1 MKTVFL
7 NIGRM
12 NYDQKLNL
20 DIFPEDVIYYKES
33 KQEEII
39 ERVKGCE
46 VVMSK
51 ELPLPAALI
60 EQFPDEVRMICEAG
74 TGYNNI
80 DLAACRRKGIIVCNT
95 PAYSTQ
101 RVAHT
106 AIMLLLNL
114 SSSMKKQLRMMQEGD
129 YTNFYQ
135 HMVVDHT
142 EVNGK
147 ILGIIGAGNIGKAV
161 IRIAKAMDMKIL
173 VYTRTPRMDE
183 EGITYVSFEELLE
196 HSDYVSLHCPLND
209 TTYHMMNQKAFQLM
223 KKTAFLI
230 NTSRGALVD
239 EEALLDA
246 LRNHEL
252 AGAGLD
258 VQEIEPLPVD
268 HPFYTMDE
276 VMLTPHMGWRGLET
290 RQRLIELVAANIE
303 AYAKGSPINVLV

>member
-46 VVMSK
+46 VVVSK
-51 ELPLPAALI
+51 ELPLPASLI

-147 ILGIIGAGNIGKAV
+147 TLGIIGAGNIGKAV

-196 HSDYVSLHCPLND
+196 RSDYVSLHCPLND

-258 VQEIEPLPVD
+258 VQEIEPLPVH

-290 RQRLIELVAANIE
+290 RQRLVELVAANIE

>member
-46 VVMSK
+46 VVVSK

-114 SSSMKKQLRMMQEGD
+114 SSSMKKQMRMMQEGD

-147 ILGIIGAGNIGKAV
+147 TLGIIGAGNIGKAV

-196 HSDYVSLHCPLND
+196 CSDYVSLHCPLND

-223 KKTAFLI
+223 KKSAFLI
-230 NTSRGALVD
+230 NTSRGALID